1 LNSSDQKISIL
12 FVIGG
17 LEFGGGERVFLQL
30 ASGLKDRYRVFVA
43 TSTNGLFTSELN
55 RLGIEVFSV
64 DMSRQ
69 LTLKPIYQIK
79 KIIRN
84 NEIDLVHSQGAR
96 ADFFARSAGRIANAP
111 HILCTV
117 AMPVEG
123 FEVGPLRKTIY
134 RFMDGLS
141 ERYVEKFIVVSESL
155 KNTLI
160 KERGIPPHRVVRIYN
175 GIEIDK
181 YNPKLK
187 KTSFRNNWGI
197 PPAVPIVGAIG
208 RMVWQKGFE
217 FLIKAIPDI
226 VEVTPDTRF
235 LLVGDGPLRPN
246 LENLARKLNVYDRII
261 FTGFRSDI
269 PDLLSTTDVL
279 AVPSLQEGFPMIT
292 LEAMAMAKPVVAT
305 QIQGITEQIVDGK
318 EGVLIP
324 PRNPEALART
334 VQRLITDKELSARLG
349 RTARSRVEDFFPVA
363 KMIRETEKVYSSL
376 LK

>member
-1 LNSSDQKISIL
+1 
-12 FVIGG
+12 
-17 LEFGGGERVFLQL
+17 
-30 ASGLKDRYRVFVA
+30 
-43 TSTNGLFTSELN
+43 
-55 RLGIEVFSV
+55 
-64 DMSRQ
+64 MSRQ
-69 LTLKPIYQIK
+69 LTLKPIRQIK

-134 RFMDGLS
+134 RFMDRLS

-160 KERGIPPHRVVRIYN
+160 KGRGIPPHRVVRIYN
-175 GIEIDK
+175 GIELDK

-269 PDLLSTTDVL
+269 PDLLSTMDVL

-334 VQRLITDKELSARLG
+334 VQRLITNKELSARLG
-349 RTARSRVEDFFPVA
+349 RTARNRVEDFFSIG
-363 KMIRETEKVYSSL
+363 KMVRETEKVYSSL

>member
-1 LNSSDQKISIL
+1 MNSSDQKISIL

-208 RMVWQKGFE
+208 RMVWQKGFK

-226 VEVTPDTRF
+226 VGVTPNARF
-235 LLVGDGPLRPN
+235 LLVGDGPLRPD

-269 PDLLSTTDVL
+269 PDLLSTMDVL
-279 AVPSLQEGFPMIT
+279 AVPSLLEGFPMIT
-292 LEAMAMAKPVVAT
+292 LEAMALATPVVAT
-305 QIQGITEQIVDGK
+305 QIHGITEQIVDGK

-324 PRNPEALART
+324 PRNTDALARA
-334 VQRLITDKELSARLG
+334 VKQLITDRELSARLG
-349 RTARSRVEDFFPVA
+349 TAARKRVESSFSVE
-363 KMIRETEKVYSSL
+363 KMVRETEKVYSSL

>member
-1 LNSSDQKISIL
+1 MNSSDQKISIL

-17 LEFGGGERVFLQL
+17 FEFGGGERVFLQL

-69 LTLKPIYQIK
+69 LTLKPIHQIK

-84 NEIDLVHSQGAR
+84 NKIDLVHSQGAR
-96 ADFFARSAGRIANAP
+96 ADFFARSAGRIANVP

-134 RFMDGLS
+134 RFMDRLS

-160 KERGIPPHRVVRIYN
+160 KERGIPPHRVVKIYN
-175 GIEIDK
+175 GIELNK

-197 PPAVPIVGAIG
+197 PPEVPIVGAIG

-226 VEVTPDTRF
+226 VEVAPDTRF
-235 LLVGDGPLRPN
+235 LLIGDGPLRPN
-246 LENLARKLNVYDRII
+246 LENLARKLNVHGRIV
-261 FTGFRSDI
+261 FTGFRSNI
-269 PDLLSTTDVL
+269 PELLSTMDVL
-279 AVPSLQEGFPMIT
+279 AVPSVQEGFPMIT

-324 PRNPEALART
+324 PRNPETLART
-334 VQRLITDKELSARLG
+334 VQRLIADKELSARLG
-349 RTARSRVEDFFPVA
+349 RTARGRVEDFFSVS
-363 KMIRETEKVYSSL
+363 KMVRETEKVYASL

>member
-1 LNSSDQKISIL
+1 MNVSNKTKSVL
-12 FVIGG
+12 FVVDG

-30 ASGLKDRYRVFVA
+30 ASGLRDRYRVFVTTDTTGQFA
-43 TSTNGLFTSELN
+43 YELD
-55 RLGIEVFSV
+55 RLGIQVSAV
-64 DMSRQ
+64 NMSRQ
-69 LTLKPIYQIK
+69 LTFEPIRQIK

-96 ADFFARSAGRIANAP
+96 ADFFARFAGRIANAP
-111 HILCTV
+111 HILCTI

-134 RFMDGLS
+134 RFMDRLS
-141 ERYVEKFIVVSESL
+141 ERYVEKFIAVSGSL
-155 KNTLI
+155 RDALI
-160 KERGIPPHRVVRIYN
+160 EGRGITPHRVVRIYN
-175 GIEIDK
+175 GIELDK

-187 KTSFRNNWGI
+187 EISFRNNLGI
-197 PPAVPIVGAIG
+197 PPAVPIVGAVG

-226 VEVTPDTRF
+226 VENAPNTRF
-235 LLVGDGPLRPN
+235 LLVGDGPLRPD

-269 PDLLSTTDVL
+269 PDLLSAMNVL
-279 AVPSLQEGFPMIT
+279 AVPSLLEGFPMIT
-292 LEAMAMAKPVVAT
+292 LEAMALATPVVAT
-305 QIQGITEQIVDGK
+305 QIHGITEQIVDGK

-324 PRNPEALART
+324 PRNPEALARAVT
-334 VQRLITDKELSARLG
+334 QLIADRELSARLG
-349 RTARSRVEDFFPVA
+349 KAARNRVESSFSVE
-363 KMIRETEKVYSSL
+363 KMVRETEKVYSSL

>member
-55 RLGIEVFSV
+55 RLEIEVFSV

-69 LTLKPIYQIK
+69 LTLKPIRQIK

-134 RFMDGLS
+134 RFMDRLS

-160 KERGIPPHRVVRIYN
+160 KGRGIPPHRVVRIYN
-175 GIEIDK
+175 GIELDK

-226 VEVTPDTRF
+226 VQVTPDTRF

-269 PDLLSTTDVL
+269 PDLLSISSRRFSD
-279 AVPSLQEGFPMIT
+279 
-292 LEAMAMAKPVVAT
+292 
-305 QIQGITEQIVDGK
+305 D
-318 EGVLIP
+318 
-324 PRNPEALART
+324 NP
-334 VQRLITDKELSARLG
+334 
-349 RTARSRVEDFFPVA
+349 
-363 KMIRETEKVYSSL
+363 
-376 LK
+376 